1 MDGRGE
7 GRSDRSGVWQ
17 DLVRPIAML
26 GSLRRSWRPAA
37 VRQTASIVA
46 SPSDLTYDIWTD
58 GACAHKTTGAGGY
71 SAVLVARRS
80 DGSIAKQWE
89 LSEGDFETTN
99 NRMELMAVITGLR
112 ALPAPARVCI
122 HTDSTYVMKN
132 FRASLERWQGNG
144 WRTADRKPVKN
155 RDLWEE
161 LSTEVACR
169 DVEWVKV
176 AGHTGVELN
185 ERADQLACAQR
196 DAYAERSRR
205 RPVDQPAPPKV

>member
-1 MDGRGE
+1 MDEMGV
-7 GRSDRSGVWQ
+7 SG
-17 DLVRPIAML
+17 LVPLCERAVDV
-26 GSLRRSWRPAA
+26 
-37 VRQTASIVA
+37 VRQTAGTVA

-58 GACAHKTTGAGGY
+58 GACAHKTSGAGGY
-71 SAVLVARRS
+71 AAVLRTLRS
-80 DGSIAKQWE
+80 DGSVAEQWE
-89 LSEGDFETTN
+89 LSDGHFETTN

-112 ALPAPARVCI
+112 ALPAPAQVCI

-132 FRASLERWQGNG
+132 VQGSLERWQGNG

-161 LSTEVACR
+161 LSTEVAR
-169 DVEWVKV
+169 RVVKWVKV

-196 DAYAERSRR
+196 DAYTERSRQ
-205 RPVDQPAPPKV
+205 RPVE